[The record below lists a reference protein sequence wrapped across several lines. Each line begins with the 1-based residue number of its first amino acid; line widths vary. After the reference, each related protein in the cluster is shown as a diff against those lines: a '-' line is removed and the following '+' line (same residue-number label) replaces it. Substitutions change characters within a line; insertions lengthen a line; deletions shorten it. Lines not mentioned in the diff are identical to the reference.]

1 MPPINVTNYIR
12 NVSLL
17 LQDKAARSS
26 RSILMC
32 WCCTVCADMFWMLCT
47 CVCTCASGVLCMCV
61 CAPRGLGH
69 GLLLILLEQLWG
81 SSPPLRPDATANW
94 DYVHNLWHV
103 EGYIL
108 LISWCSEDKSQLTP
122 MFQCVSCESIC
133 SRQRELAR
141 RTYNMRSLF
150 LLFGFNQSSLFSP
163 THIWVCLKASD
174 NILI

>member
-61 CAPRGLGH
+61 CPPRTRSWSFVNPVRAAMGLFTTSSSGRYCQLRLCSQLVACWRLH
-69 GLLLILLEQLWG
+69 FTYILMLWGQISADTHVSVCQLWK
-81 SSPPLRPDATANW
+81 
-94 DYVHNLWHV
+94 H
-103 EGYIL
+103 L
-108 LISWCSEDKSQLTP
+108 LSTTWTCPEDLQHEVFIS
-122 MFQCVSCESIC
+122 F
-133 SRQRELAR
+133 
-141 RTYNMRSLF
+141 
-150 LLFGFNQSSLFSP
+150 
-163 THIWVCLKASD
+163 IWF
-174 NILI
+174 